1 MSCEMCGSFAGPELE
16 EYDVDGVKMLLCPK
30 CSKFGTKVTKKPV
43 HVYEPEQEE
52 ETSVSFVRD
61 KPGAEGKSV
70 SHVKVRTRAPPSSSR
85 QSSRKRRRRKSRDVL
100 ASDEVLI
107 EDYGAVI
114 KQARKDQGLSLED
127 FAQMINE
134 KVSLLQKI
142 EKSEFRPSDQLIVKI
157 ERKLDVS
164 LREEAAAPIYTSLSS
179 KKETTL
185 GDIIKLKKKKK

>member
-30 CSKFGTKVTKKPV
+30 CSKFGTRVTKKPV
-43 HVYEPEQEE
+43 HVYGHDED

-61 KPGAEGKSV
+61 KPGTEGKSV

-85 QSSRKRRRRKSRDVL
+85 QSSRKRRRKSRDVL

-114 KQARKDQGLSLED
+114 KQARKDRGLSLDD

-134 KVSLLQKI
+134 KASLLQKI